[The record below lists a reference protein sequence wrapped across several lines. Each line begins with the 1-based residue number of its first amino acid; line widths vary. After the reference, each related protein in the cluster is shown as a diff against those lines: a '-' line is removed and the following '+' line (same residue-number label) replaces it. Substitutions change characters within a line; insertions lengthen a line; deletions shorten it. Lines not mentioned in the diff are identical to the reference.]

1 MKAKNIFTTLIDV
14 LYIGGFA
21 SIIGFTIYAI
31 TL

>member
-1 MKAKNIFTTLIDV
+1 MKSKNIFTTFIDV

-21 SIIGFTIYAI
+21 SIIGFTIYSL